1 MNDSIRRWNEE
12 NHVSEKISAALES
25 VAQVTQ
31 HVFDSIFPSMS
42 VVGETNGPVS
52 DEVYATLPIASPVNA
67 SSEAPVDDM
76 PAGDSASPAVTSTD
90 VPLSAAPSV
99 PLQTSSNTL
108 QPIHASEPI
117 HPMYEQHDP
126 SRASE
131 IDLTVFSN
139 TSCPWEIHTKHC
151 SSNN

>member
-52 DEVYATLPIASPVNA
+52 DEV
-67 SSEAPVDDM
+67 
-76 PAGDSASPAVTSTD
+76 
-90 VPLSAAPSV
+90 
-99 PLQTSSNTL
+99 
-108 QPIHASEPI
+108 
-117 HPMYEQHDP
+117 
-126 SRASE
+126 
-131 IDLTVFSN
+131 
-139 TSCPWEIHTKHC
+139 
-151 SSNN
+151 

>member
-52 DEVYATLPIASPVNA
+52 DEVYFANCFSCECILG
-67 SSEAPVDDM
+67 SSS
-76 PAGDSASPAVTSTD
+76 G
-90 VPLSAAPSV
+90 
-99 PLQTSSNTL
+99 
-108 QPIHASEPI
+108 
-117 HPMYEQHDP
+117 
-126 SRASE
+126 
-131 IDLTVFSN
+131 
-139 TSCPWEIHTKHC
+139 
-151 SSNN
+151 